1 MLIAV
6 LAAGPQRQLQF
17 ARLLHAEDELPESS
31 PQRQL
36 RVDERPEGCKD
47 ERPDCAGWAADGECE
62 ANPGY
67 MMTACAHSC
76 TRCAEGPSGVG
87 VMRSKKERAGRRDS
101 ACDNLDDDCEARVAA
116 GGCHDGSDTPL
127 RCPSGCRICRFP
139 EVAKEAYGCSAASLF
154 GSCERRRRRCAR
166 PPDTPPLV
174 TPGDI
179 DVTMRRILTDFPQY
193 SPRAISR
200 PVEGAHAEGERVA
213 PWVITLQDFLSDDE
227 VGPPPRAAA
236 EPSPSPCAPAPA
248 RPKAPIPGPSPSP
261 APDRAGGRLH
271 RRLRAPV
278 QPELRRGRALPR
290 AHELAVLV
298 LAQRVRPRPAHARR
312 GAAHRQRDAHRFG
325 AVHGALPGAQVPAGP
340 VLQDAPRPELGALH
354 AAGAIPSDH
363 PTALG
368 PMHTENT
375 LAIHQPCRAQG
386 SNASCSTCDTTYYR
400 DLLP

>member
-17 ARLLHAEDELPESS
+17 ARLIHAEDELPEGS

-76 TRCAEGPSGVG
+76 TRCGEGPSGVG

-166 PPDTPPLV
+166 PQNTPSLV

-179 DVTMRRILTDFPQY
+179 DVTMRRILTDFLQY

-200 PVEGAHAEGERVA
+200 PAEGAHADGERVA

-227 VGPPPRAAA
+227 VGPPPARLPSPHPHRAAA

-248 RPKAPIPGPSPSP
+248 RPKSPTPGPSP
-261 APDRAGGRLH
+261 
-271 RRLRAPV
+271 
-278 QPELRRGRALPR
+278 
-290 AHELAVLV
+290 
-298 LAQRVRPRPAHARR
+298 RPCA
-312 GAAHRQRDAHRFG
+312 
-325 AVHGALPGAQVPAGP
+325 
-340 VLQDAPRPELGALH
+340 
-354 AAGAIPSDH
+354 
-363 PTALG
+363 
-368 PMHTENT
+368 
-375 LAIHQPCRAQG
+375 
-386 SNASCSTCDTTYYR
+386 
-400 DLLP
+400 

>member
-6 LAAGPQRQLQF
+6 LAARPQRQLQF
-17 ARLLHAEDELPESS
+17 ARLLHAEDELPESR

-166 PPDTPPLV
+166 PQNTPSLV

-200 PVEGAHAEGERVA
+200 PAEGAHAEGERVA

-227 VGPPPRAAA
+227 VGPPPARLPSPHPHRAAA

-248 RPKAPIPGPSPSP
+248 RPKTPIPGPSP
-261 APDRAGGRLH
+261 
-271 RRLRAPV
+271 
-278 QPELRRGRALPR
+278 
-290 AHELAVLV
+290 
-298 LAQRVRPRPAHARR
+298 RPCA
-312 GAAHRQRDAHRFG
+312 
-325 AVHGALPGAQVPAGP
+325 
-340 VLQDAPRPELGALH
+340 
-354 AAGAIPSDH
+354 
-363 PTALG
+363 
-368 PMHTENT
+368 
-375 LAIHQPCRAQG
+375 
-386 SNASCSTCDTTYYR
+386 
-400 DLLP
+400 

>member
-6 LAAGPQRQLQF
+6 LAAHPQRQLQF
-17 ARLLHAEDELPESS
+17 ARLIHTEDEL
-31 PQRQL
+31 
-36 RVDERPEGCKD
+36 PEGCKD

-67 MMTACAHSC
+67 MMTSCAHSC
-76 TRCAEGPSGVG
+76 TRCGEGPSGVG

-139 EVAKEAYGCSAASLF
+139 EVAKEAYGCSGTSLF

-166 PPDTPPLV
+166 PHDTPPLV
-174 TPGDI
+174 TTGDI

-200 PVEGAHAEGERVA
+200 PAEGAHGEGERVA

-236 EPSPSPCAPAPA
+236 EPEPSPCAPALA
-248 RPKAPIPGPSPSP
+248 RPQGPNPGPSPRS
-261 APDRAGGRLH
+261 
-271 RRLRAPV
+271 
-278 QPELRRGRALPR
+278 
-290 AHELAVLV
+290 
-298 LAQRVRPRPAHARR
+298 
-312 GAAHRQRDAHRFG
+312 
-325 AVHGALPGAQVPAGP
+325 
-340 VLQDAPRPELGALH
+340 
-354 AAGAIPSDH
+354 
-363 PTALG
+363 
-368 PMHTENT
+368 
-375 LAIHQPCRAQG
+375 
-386 SNASCSTCDTTYYR
+386 
-400 DLLP
+400 